1 MADVYLWA
9 IRVERRLTLVE
20 LSKLCGIGKSTLS
33 NIEAEKTSP
42 TLNQLEKLAKAL
54 KVGIEDVY
62 DSPLKQHKCGKTDT
76 LFLNYGNIPKK
87 RDKQK

>member
-33 NIEAEKTSP
+33 NIETEKTSP

-54 KVGIEDVY
+54 KVGIEDLY
-62 DSPLKQHKCGKTDT
+62 DSPLKQPKCGKTGT